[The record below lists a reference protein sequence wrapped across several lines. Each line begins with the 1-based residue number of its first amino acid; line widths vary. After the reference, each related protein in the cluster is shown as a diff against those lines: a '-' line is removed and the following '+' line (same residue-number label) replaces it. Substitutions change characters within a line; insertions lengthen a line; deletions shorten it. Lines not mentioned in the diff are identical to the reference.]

1 MFPYSK
7 LAELQQI
14 TGLPRE
20 ENLVFLKRLSGW
32 IDKNGHTKT
41 SLAKGITT
49 ILKQIKNK
57 KREKKKKLELTG
69 IKNKVLIKYSDEII
83 SYHHQGLGARRISN
97 LMYELHKAKISHS
110 TIHRF
115 LKKVLE
121 NG

>member
-7 LAELQQI
+7 LKELGEI

-32 IDKNGHTKT
+32 IQKNGHTKT

-57 KREKKKKLELTG
+57 KIEKKKKLELTG

-115 LKKVLE
+115 LKKVE